1 MSEATATAEAAFSGM
16 TRPHRPFA
24 SKAPG
29 LATAGILRFI
39 APLPL
44 PLLLSLLLALIA
56 LLLPALAFAQ
66 QGDGTPDLLAG
77 VVPGA
82 RTDLSVKMQILIVMT
97 LLGLLPVMV
106 MMMTSFTRFVI
117 VLSLLR
123 SALGLQQGLPNRI
136 ITGIALILTLLV
148 MKPVGDQI
156 WRDAFVPY
164 DQDRIGLQD
173 ALRIAEQP
181 VSRFM
186 LAQTSKAA
194 LRQIAALAG
203 EQNVANPM
211 QHGFVVKLA
220 AFVLS
225 ELKTA
230 FQIGCMLFIPFL
242 IIDLV
247 VSSVLMAMGM
257 MMLSPLVISL
267 PFKLLL
273 FVLVDGWTL
282 TVNTLVTSIQAY

>member
-1 MSEATATAEAAFSGM
+1 MTYRPGGAPMRRTLPAAAGAALLLGCAHASAADILAGVIPGAASGM
-16 TRPHRPFA
+16 T
-24 SKAPG
+24 
-29 LATAGILRFI
+29 
-39 APLPL
+39 
-44 PLLLSLLLALIA
+44 
-56 LLLPALAFAQ
+56 
-66 QGDGTPDLLAG
+66 
-77 VVPGA
+77 
-82 RTDLSVKMQILIVMT
+82 VKSQILVLMT
-97 LLGLLPVMV
+97 VLGLLPVMV

-123 SALGLQQGLPNRI
+123 QALGLQQGLPNRVL
-136 ITGIALILTLLV
+136 TGIALILTLLV
-148 MKPVGDQI
+148 MRPVGETV

-164 DQDRIGLQD
+164 DKDKIGLEQ
-173 ALRIAEQP
+173 ALKIAEQP
-181 VSRFM
+181 LSRFM

-194 LRQIAALAG
+194 LAQVAHLAGEPAALAPA
-203 EQNVANPM
+203 ERA
-211 QHGFVVKLA
+211 FTVKLA

-225 ELKTA
+225 ELKSA
-230 FQIGCMLFIPFL
+230 FQIGAMLFIPFL

-282 TVNTLVTSIQAY
+282 TVNTLVTSIHAY

>member
-1 MSEATATAEAAFSGM
+1 M
-16 TRPHRPFA
+16 T
-24 SKAPG
+24 
-29 LATAGILRFI
+29 IRFGGR
-39 APLPL
+39 
-44 PLLLSLLLALIA
+44 
-56 LLLPALAFAQ
+56 PALALAAVLALAVCAPASAQ
-66 QGDGTPDLLAG
+66 DLLAG
-77 VVPGA
+77 VIPGSK
-82 RTDLSVKMQILIVMT
+82 TDLTVKSQILVLMT

-123 SALGLQQGLPNRI
+123 QALGLQQGLPNRV

-148 MKPVGDQI
+148 MRPVGDTV
-156 WRDAFVPY
+156 WRDAFLPY
-164 DQDRIGLQD
+164 DKDQIGMQE
-173 ALRIAEQP
+173 ALKIAEVP
-181 VSRFM
+181 VSNFM

-194 LRQIAALAG
+194 LAQVAQLAGEPAALAP
-203 EQNVANPM
+203 QQRA
-211 QHGFVVKLA
+211 FTVKLA

-230 FQIGCMLFIPFL
+230 FQIGAMLFIPFL

-282 TVNTLVTSIQAY
+282 TVSTLVGSIRAY

>member
-1 MSEATATAEAAFSGM
+1 MTMFQRGAARALAVCALLGLSAPAFS
-16 TRPHRPFA
+16 A
-24 SKAPG
+24 
-29 LATAGILRFI
+29 
-39 APLPL
+39 
-44 PLLLSLLLALIA
+44 
-56 LLLPALAFAQ
+56 
-66 QGDGTPDLLAG
+66 DLMAG

-82 RTDLSVKMQILIVMT
+82 NTGMSVKSQILVLMT

-123 SALGLQQGLPNRI
+123 QALGLQQGLPGRVV
-136 ITGIALILTLLV
+136 TGIALILTILV
-148 MKPVGDQI
+148 MRPIGEQVWKEAFLPYDKDQI
-156 WRDAFVPY
+156 
-164 DQDRIGLQD
+164 GLEQ
-173 ALRIAEQP
+173 ALRTAEVP
-181 VSRFM
+181 LSRFM
-186 LAQTSKAA
+186 LAQTSKSA
-194 LRQIAALAG
+194 LSQVAHLAG
-203 EQNVANPM
+203 EPANLAPE
-211 QHGFVVKLA
+211 QRGFTVKLA

-230 FQIGCMLFIPFL
+230 FQIGAMLFIPFL

-282 TVNTLVTSIQAY
+282 TVSTLVGSIRAY

>member
-1 MSEATATAEAAFSGM
+1 M
-16 TRPHRPFA
+16 TVRRLL
-24 SKAPG
+24 PG
-29 LATAGILRFI
+29 LAAGAVLLCAC
-39 APLPL
+39 AP
-44 PLLLSLLLALIA
+44 
-56 LLLPALAFAQ
+56 AQ
-66 QGDGTPDLLAG
+66 AVDLLAG

-82 RTDLSVKMQILIVMT
+82 KTELSVKMQILIVMT

-123 SALGLQQGLPNRI
+123 QALGLQQGLPNRI
-136 ITGIALILTLLV
+136 ITGVALILTLLV
-148 MKPVGDQI
+148 MKPIGDQI

-164 DQDRIGLQD
+164 DQDKIGLQD
-173 ALRIAEQP
+173 ALLVAEKP
-181 VSRFM
+181 ISKFM

-194 LRQIAALAG
+194 LKQIAHLAG
-203 EQNVANPM
+203 EDAVTNPAE
-211 QHGFVVKLA
+211 HAFTVKLA

-230 FQIGCMLFIPFL
+230 FQIGCLLFIPFL

>member
-1 MSEATATAEAAFSGM
+1 MMFTTSGAALRRTAAPIGVAALMLMSAA
-16 TRPHRPFA
+16 P
-24 SKAPG
+24 
-29 LATAGILRFI
+29 AG
-39 APLPL
+39 A
-44 PLLLSLLLALIA
+44 A
-56 LLLPALAFAQ
+56 
-66 QGDGTPDLLAG
+66 DVLAG
-77 VVPGA
+77 VIPGA
-82 RTDLSVKMQILIVMT
+82 NSGLSVKSQILVLMT
-97 LLGLLPVMV
+97 LLGLLPVLV

-123 SALGLQQGLPNRI
+123 QALGLQQGLPSRV

-148 MKPVGDQI
+148 MRPIGVQV
-156 WRDAFVPY
+156 WNEAFVPY
-164 DQDRIGLQD
+164 DKDQIGLEQ
-173 ALRIAEQP
+173 ALKTAEKP
-181 VSRFM
+181 LSRFM

-194 LRQIAALAG
+194 LNQVAHLAG
-203 EQNVANPM
+203 EPADLAPM
-211 QHGFVVKLA
+211 QRGFTVKLA

-225 ELKTA
+225 ELKSA

-282 TVNTLVTSIQAY
+282 TVNTLVGSIHGY

>member
-1 MSEATATAEAAFSGM
+1 MKLAV
-16 TRPHRPFA
+16 
-24 SKAPG
+24 PG
-29 LATAGILRFI
+29 LSLRRGALAAALAVPILMLCCSAAG
-39 APLPL
+39 AQD
-44 PLLLSLLLALIA
+44 LLS
-56 LLLPALAFAQ
+56 
-66 QGDGTPDLLAG
+66 G

-82 RTDLSVKMQILIVMT
+82 KTDLSVKMQILVVMT

-117 VLSLLR
+117 VLSLLQ
-123 SALGLQQGLPNRI
+123 ALGLQQGLPNRI
-136 ITGIALILTLLV
+136 VTGIALILTLLV
-148 MKPVGDQI
+148 MRPIGDQV
-156 WRDAFVPY
+156 WKDAFVPY
-164 DQDRIGLQD
+164 DRDQIGMQE
-173 ALRIAEQP
+173 ALKIAEVP
-181 VSRFM
+181 ISRFM

-194 LRQIAALAG
+194 LAQIAHLAG
-203 EQNVANPM
+203 EPSSMRPQD
-211 QHGFVVKLA
+211 HSFTVKLA

-247 VSSVLMAMGM
+247 VASVLMAMGM

-282 TVNTLVTSIQAY
+282 TVNTLVTSIQGY

>member
-1 MSEATATAEAAFSGM
+1 MRLVRCSVGW
-16 TRPHRPFA
+16 RR
-24 SKAPG
+24 
-29 LATAGILRFI
+29 
-39 APLPL
+39 
-44 PLLLSLLLALIA
+44 LLA
-56 LLLPALAFAQ
+56 PAVVLFLFAFACGGAVAADQ
-66 QGDGTPDLLAG
+66 VDLLAG

-82 RTDLSVKMQILIVMT
+82 KTDLTVKMQILIIMT
-97 LLGLLPVMV
+97 LLGVLPTMV
-106 MMMTSFTRFVI
+106 MMMTSFTRFII

-123 SALGLQQGLPNRI
+123 QALGLQSGLPNRI
-136 ITGIALILTLLV
+136 ITGISLILTLLV
-148 MKPVGDQI
+148 MRPVGEQV
-156 WRDAFVPY
+156 WTTAFLPY
-164 DQDRIGLQD
+164 DQDKIGLQE
-173 ALRIAEQP
+173 ALAVAQVP

-194 LRQIAALAG
+194 LAQIAHLAG
-203 EQNVANPM
+203 EPVDAKPLD
-211 QHGFVVKLA
+211 HSFVVKLA

-225 ELKTA
+225 ELKTG
-230 FQIGCMLFIPFL
+230 FQIGCMLFIPFMV
-242 IIDLV
+242 IDLV

>member
-1 MSEATATAEAAFSGM
+1 
-16 TRPHRPFA
+16 
-24 SKAPG
+24 
-29 LATAGILRFI
+29 
-39 APLPL
+39 
-44 PLLLSLLLALIA
+44 
-56 LLLPALAFAQ
+56 
-66 QGDGTPDLLAG
+66 
-77 VVPGA
+77 
-82 RTDLSVKMQILIVMT
+82 MT
-97 LLGLLPVMV
+97 LLGLLPMLV

-117 VLSLLR
+117 VLALLR
-123 SALGLQQGLPNRI
+123 QALGLQQGLPNRVV
-136 ITGIALILTLLV
+136 TGVALILTLLV
-148 MKPVGDQI
+148 MRPIGDDV
-156 WRDAFVPY
+156 WRNAFVPY
-164 DQDRIGLQD
+164 DQEKIGLEQ
-173 ALRIAEQP
+173 ALKIAEAP
-181 VSRFM
+181 ISRFM

-194 LRQIAALAG
+194 LKQIAHLAG
-203 EQNVANPM
+203 DDKVAKPAD
-211 QHGFVVKLA
+211 HAFTVKLA

-230 FQIGCMLFIPFL
+230 FQIGCLLFIPFL

>member
-1 MSEATATAEAAFSGM
+1 M
-16 TRPHRPFA
+16 TWRRLV
-24 SKAPG
+24 PG
-29 LATAGILRFI
+29 LAAGTVLLCAC
-39 APLPL
+39 AP
-44 PLLLSLLLALIA
+44 AW
-56 LLLPALAFAQ
+56 AQ
-66 QGDGTPDLLAG
+66 DLLAG

-82 RTDLSVKMQILIVMT
+82 KTELSVKMQILIIMT

-123 SALGLQQGLPNRI
+123 QALGLQQGLPNRI
-136 ITGIALILTLLV
+136 ITGVALILTLLV
-148 MKPVGDQI
+148 MKPIGDAV

-164 DQDRIGLQD
+164 DQNKIGLQD
-173 ALRIAEQP
+173 ALRIAEKP
-181 VSRFM
+181 ISRFM
-186 LAQTSKAA
+186 LAQTSKAS
-194 LRQIAALAG
+194 LKQIAHLAG
-203 EQNVANPM
+203 EDAIANPAE
-211 QHGFVVKLA
+211 HAFTVKLA
-220 AFVLS
+220 SFVLS

-230 FQIGCMLFIPFL
+230 FQIGCLLFIPFL

>member
-1 MSEATATAEAAFSGM
+1 MPALRSLPFLQGRGRLLGAA
-16 TRPHRPFA
+16 A
-24 SKAPG
+24 
-29 LATAGILRFI
+29 LLAGIGLT
-39 APLPL
+39 
-44 PLLLSLLLALIA
+44 LAL
-56 LLLPALAFAQ
+56 PAQAV
-66 QGDGTPDLLAG
+66 DLLAN

-82 RTDLSVKMQILIVMT
+82 KTELTVKTQILIIMT
-97 LLGLLPVMV
+97 LLGLLPMLV

-117 VLSLLR
+117 VLALLR
-123 SALGLQQGLPNRI
+123 QALGLQQGLPNRVM
-136 ITGIALILTLLV
+136 TGVALILTLLV
-148 MKPVGDQI
+148 MRPIGDDI
-156 WRDAFVPY
+156 WRNAFVPY
-164 DQDRIGLQD
+164 DQEKIGLEQ
-173 ALRIAEQP
+173 ALLIAEKP
-181 VSRFM
+181 ISRFM

-194 LRQIAALAG
+194 LKQIAHLAG
-203 EQNVANPM
+203 DAKVEKPSDHA
-211 QHGFVVKLA
+211 FTVKLA

-230 FQIGCMLFIPFL
+230 FQIGCLLFIPFL

>member
-1 MSEATATAEAAFSGM
+1 MMFTTSGAALRRIAVPAGAAALM
-16 TRPHRPFA
+16 LCA
-24 SKAPG
+24 AP
-29 LATAGILRFI
+29 AG
-39 APLPL
+39 A
-44 PLLLSLLLALIA
+44 A
-56 LLLPALAFAQ
+56 
-66 QGDGTPDLLAG
+66 DVLAG
-77 VVPGA
+77 VIPGA
-82 RTDLSVKMQILIVMT
+82 NSGLSVKSQILVLMT
-97 LLGLLPVMV
+97 LLGLLPVLV

-123 SALGLQQGLPNRI
+123 QALGLQQGLPSRV

-148 MKPVGDQI
+148 MRPIGVQV
-156 WRDAFVPY
+156 WNEAFVPY
-164 DQDRIGLQD
+164 DKDQIGLEQ
-173 ALRIAEQP
+173 ALKTAEKP
-181 VSRFM
+181 LSRFM
-186 LAQTSKAA
+186 LAQTSKNA
-194 LRQIAALAG
+194 LAQVAHLAG
-203 EQNVANPM
+203 EPANMKPEDRA
-211 QHGFVVKLA
+211 FTVKLA

-230 FQIGCMLFIPFL
+230 FQIGAMLFIPFL

-282 TVNTLVTSIQAY
+282 TVNTLVGSIHGY

>member
-1 MSEATATAEAAFSGM
+1 MTAWIRRA
-16 TRPHRPFA
+16 
-24 SKAPG
+24 
-29 LATAGILRFI
+29 
-39 APLPL
+39 APLCAGVA
-44 PLLLSLLLALIA
+44 LLSMSAS
-56 LLLPALAFAQ
+56 ALAV
-66 QGDGTPDLLAG
+66 DVLAG

-82 RTDLSVKMQILIVMT
+82 NTGMSVKSQILVLMT
-97 LLGLLPVMV
+97 VLGLLPVMV

-123 SALGLQQGLPNRI
+123 QALGLQQGLPNRI

-148 MKPVGDQI
+148 MRPVGEQV
-156 WRDAFVPY
+156 WTEAFLPY
-164 DQDRIGLQD
+164 DKDKIGLEQ
-173 ALRIAEQP
+173 ALRTAEAP
-181 VSRFM
+181 LSRFM
-186 LAQTSKAA
+186 LAQTSKSA
-194 LRQIAALAG
+194 LAQVAHLAG
-203 EQNVANPM
+203 EAPDLKPEQR
-211 QHGFVVKLA
+211 GFTVKLA
-220 AFVLS
+220 AFTLS

-230 FQIGCMLFIPFL
+230 FQIGAMLFIPFL

-282 TVNTLVTSIQAY
+282 TVNTLVGSIHGY